1 VAADDQGDPTHIQGL
16 AVNLELPRRHLVL
29 AGAAAL
35 LPLRESVAQTAA
47 AGGDWFAMI
56 QAHHALVARSFDQL
70 LATGDRTTFLA
81 RDRMVRLI
89 GYQLTAH
96 SVAEENVIYPA
107 IARAGMVT
115 ESDKLYLDQAH
126 AKVMQSQLELQ
137 SRIQEEGTWVQA
149 ARTLQAAVL
158 QHAKGD
164 EEGRLYPQL
173 RAKASA
179 SENAML
185 TALYR
190 REFDSVKPL
199 RATS

>member
-1 VAADDQGDPTHIQGL
+1 M
-16 AVNLELPRRHLVL
+16 NLELPRRHLVL

-70 LATGDRTTFLA
+70 LATGDKSTFLA

-173 RAKASA
+173 RAKTSA

-199 RATS
+199 RAATS